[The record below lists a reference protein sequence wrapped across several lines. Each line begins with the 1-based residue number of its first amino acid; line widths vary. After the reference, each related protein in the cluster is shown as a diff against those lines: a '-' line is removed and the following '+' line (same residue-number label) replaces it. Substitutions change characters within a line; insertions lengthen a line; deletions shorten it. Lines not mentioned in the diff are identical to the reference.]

1 MSNNTKF
8 ILIGLAVC
16 VVLGVLLQNTIFN
29 ALKSD
34 LGGNNELLPP
44 DQMAKKAKTEAIK
57 NQKKFEKSR
66 QNQQP

>member
-8 ILIGLAVC
+8 ILIGLAIC
-16 VVLGVLLQNTIFN
+16 VVLGVLLQNTIFS
-29 ALKSD
+29 ALKRD
-34 LGGNNELLPP
+34 LGGTTELLAP

-66 QNQQP
+66 QQP

>member
-34 LGGNNELLPP
+34 LGGTTELLPP
-44 DQMAKKAKTEAIK
+44 DQMAKKVKTEAIK

-66 QNQQP
+66 QNP